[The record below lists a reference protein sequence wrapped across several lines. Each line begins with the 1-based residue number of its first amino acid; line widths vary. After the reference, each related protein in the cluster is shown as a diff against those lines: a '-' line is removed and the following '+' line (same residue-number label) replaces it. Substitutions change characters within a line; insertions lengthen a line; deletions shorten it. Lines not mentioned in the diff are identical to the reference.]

1 MKILVVGAGA
11 IGGYV
16 AARMLE
22 DGLDVTLLVREG
34 RKARLAE
41 HGLVVRSPRGDY
53 AGHPP
58 LLVAGEAGGP
68 FDLVLIA
75 CKAYGLA
82 DVLTQIKPYMHGDT
96 ALLPF
101 LNGYKHMEDIAAAYP
116 DHPLF
121 GGVARIESTLDASGA
136 IVHLRPYHS
145 FVYGKFVRVSD
156 ELYARVRTALGATKV
171 LTETADIRR
180 SLWEKYAFISGLA
193 GLTTLFQAP
202 VGDIRDVADGI
213 EWFRRLYEEIAAA
226 IRAAS
231 GSLPDDIVERNVATI
246 ASMSPDSTSSMLRDL
261 QSGLPTEA
269 EHFHGY
275 LLSLARE
282 RGVAA
287 PLLEVVY
294 QRLAVYEKRRLTSRS
309 EA

>member
-1 MKILVVGAGA
+1 MKLLIVGAGA
-11 IGGYV
+11 IGGDV

-34 RKARLAE
+34 RKAQLAE

-53 AGHPP
+53 SGHPP
-58 LLVAGEAGGP
+58 MLVAGEAGGP

-82 DVLTQIKPYMHGDT
+82 DALTQIKPYMRADT

-116 DHPLF
+116 DHPLL

-136 IVHLRPYHS
+136 IVHLRPYFS
-145 FVYGKFVRVSD
+145 FVYGKYERVSD
-156 ELYARVRTALGATKV
+156 ELYARIRSVLGATDV

-202 VGDIRDVADGI
+202 VGDILGVSGGI
-213 EWFRRLYEEIAAA
+213 EWFRRLYGEIAAV
-226 IRAAS
+226 IQAAG
-231 GSLPDDIVERNVATI
+231 GSLPEDSADRNAATI

-275 LLSLARE
+275 LLGLARVY
-282 RGVAA
+282 GVAA

-294 QRLAVYEKRRLTSRS
+294 QRLAVYENRRLTSRS